1 MEEKERVEKNV
12 IMKERE
18 RKTEKHRPFF
28 FFFLMNGCV
37 LVLNSIVLIAH
48 RILESYGL
56 PSYNNMLIYSNIPSQ
71 I

>member
-28 FFFLMNGCV
+28 FFFG
-37 LVLNSIVLIAH
+37 
-48 RILESYGL
+48 LEIGL
-56 PSYNNMLIYSNIPSQ
+56 ECYK
-71 I
+71 

>member
-28 FFFLMNGCV
+28 FFFEFRDKYKM
-37 LVLNSIVLIAH
+37 
-48 RILESYGL
+48 Y
-56 PSYNNMLIYSNIPSQ
+56 
-71 I
+71 

>member
-28 FFFLMNGCV
+28 FFFFEFRDKYRM
-37 LVLNSIVLIAH
+37 
-48 RILESYGL
+48 Y
-56 PSYNNMLIYSNIPSQ
+56 
-71 I
+71 

>member
-28 FFFLMNGCV
+28 FFFLV
-37 LVLNSIVLIAH
+37 
-48 RILESYGL
+48 
-56 PSYNNMLIYSNIPSQ
+56 
-71 I
+71 